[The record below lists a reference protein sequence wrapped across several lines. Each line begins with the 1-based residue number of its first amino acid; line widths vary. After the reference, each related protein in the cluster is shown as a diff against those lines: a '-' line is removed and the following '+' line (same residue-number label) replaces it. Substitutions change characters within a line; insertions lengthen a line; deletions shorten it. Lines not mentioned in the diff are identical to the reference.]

1 MRKILEQCPAC
12 AGPLIITAVRCTRCE
27 TEVRGQ
33 FTPGQLAALSE
44 EQLTFVHIFL
54 RARGNLS
61 EVEKVLGISY
71 PTIRNKLD
79 EIVKVLDRAEAAP
92 PAAPV
97 LDVQRR
103 HILEQVASGALPAAE
118 GLERLQKLKGA
129 D

>member
-12 AGPLIITAVRCTRCE
+12 GSSLMITGLRCTQCE

-33 FTPGQLAALSE
+33 FIPGKLSALSE
-44 EQLTFVHIFL
+44 EQLTFVQIFL

-92 PAAPV
+92 VSAPP
-97 LDVQRR
+97 LEALRR
-103 HILEQVASGALPAAE
+103 AILEQVASGAIPATE
-118 GLERLQKLKGA
+118 GLERLRNLKGA
-129 D
+129 S